1 MSVKKFMYVKK
12 IMFRILV
19 NDLWIWKFLASIMYD
34 SMITCDEVIKSYDE
48 ETKIISTNFNEKK
61 VTFKT
66 QSFYVSI
73 AFLLIIMALLIAVR
87 IW

>member
-19 NDLWIWKFLASIMYD
+19 NDLWKWKFLASIMYD

-61 VTFKT
+61 VIFKT

-73 AFLLIIMALLIAVR
+73 AFLLIIMAILIAVR

>member
-1 MSVKKFMYVKK
+1 MYVKK

-19 NDLWIWKFLASIMYD
+19 NDLWKCKFLASIMYD

>member
-1 MSVKKFMYVKK
+1 MYVKK

-19 NDLWIWKFLASIMYD
+19 NDLWKWKFLASIMYD

-66 QSFYVSI
+66 QSFFVSI
-73 AFLLIIMALLIAVR
+73 AFLLITMALLIAVK

>member
-1 MSVKKFMYVKK
+1 MYVKK

-19 NDLWIWKFLASIMYD
+19 NDLWKWKFLASIMYD

-73 AFLLIIMALLIAVR
+73 AFLLIIMAILIAVR

>member
-19 NDLWIWKFLASIMYD
+19 NDLWKWKFLASIMYD
-34 SMITCDEVIKSYDE
+34 SMITFDEVIKSYDE

>member
-1 MSVKKFMYVKK
+1 
-12 IMFRILV
+12 
-19 NDLWIWKFLASIMYD
+19 MYD

-73 AFLLIIMALLIAVR
+73 TFLLIIMALLIAVR
-87 IW
+87 I

>member
-19 NDLWIWKFLASIMYD
+19 NDLWKWKFLASIMYD

>member
-19 NDLWIWKFLASIMYD
+19 NDLWKWKFLASIMYD
-34 SMITCDEVIKSYDE
+34 SMITFDEVIKSYDE
-48 ETKIISTNFNEKK
+48 ETKIISTNFDEKK

>member
-12 IMFRILV
+12 IKFRILV
-19 NDLWIWKFLASIMYD
+19 NDLWKWKFLASIMYD

-73 AFLLIIMALLIAVR
+73 AFLLIIMAILIAVR

>member
-1 MSVKKFMYVKK
+1 MYVKK

-19 NDLWIWKFLASIMYD
+19 DDLWKWKFLVSIMHD

-73 AFLLIIMALLIAVR
+73 AFLLMTMALLIAVR

>member
-1 MSVKKFMYVKK
+1 MYVKK

-19 NDLWIWKFLASIMYD
+19 NDLWKWKFLASSMYD

>member
-1 MSVKKFMYVKK
+1 MYVKK

-19 NDLWIWKFLASIMYD
+19 NDLWKWKFLASIMYD
-34 SMITCDEVIKSYDE
+34 SMITFDEVIKSYDE

-66 QSFYVSI
+66 QSFFVSI
-73 AFLLIIMALLIAVR
+73 AFLLITMALLIAVK

>member
-1 MSVKKFMYVKK
+1 MYVKK

-19 NDLWIWKFLASIMYD
+19 NDLWKWKFLASIMYD

-66 QSFYVSI
+66 QSFYVST

>member
-1 MSVKKFMYVKK
+1 MYVKR

-19 NDLWIWKFLASIMYD
+19 NDLWKWKFLASIMYD
-34 SMITCDEVIKSYDE
+34 SMITFDEVIKSYDE

-73 AFLLIIMALLIAVR
+73 AFLLIIMAILIAVR

>member
-1 MSVKKFMYVKK
+1 MYVKK

-19 NDLWIWKFLASIMYD
+19 NDLWKWKFLASIMYD
-34 SMITCDEVIKSYDE
+34 SMITFDEVIKSYDE

>member
-1 MSVKKFMYVKK
+1 MH
-12 IMFRILV
+12 
-19 NDLWIWKFLASIMYD
+19 D

-48 ETKIISTNFNEKK
+48 ETKIISKNFNEKK

-73 AFLLIIMALLIAVR
+73 AFLLMTMALLIAVR

>member
-19 NDLWIWKFLASIMYD
+19 NDLWKWKFLASIMYD

-73 AFLLIIMALLIAVR
+73 AFLLIIMAILIAVR

>member
-1 MSVKKFMYVKK
+1 MYVKK

-19 NDLWIWKFLASIMYD
+19 NDLWKWKFLASIMYD

-73 AFLLIIMALLIAVR
+73 TFLLIIMALLIAVR

>member
-1 MSVKKFMYVKK
+1 MYVKK

-19 NDLWIWKFLASIMYD
+19 DDLWKWKFLVSIMHD

-48 ETKIISTNFNEKK
+48 ETKIIPTNFNEKK

-73 AFLLIIMALLIAVR
+73 AFLLMTMALLIAVR

>member
-1 MSVKKFMYVKK
+1 MYVKK

-19 NDLWIWKFLASIMYD
+19 NDLWKWKFLASIMYD

-73 AFLLIIMALLIAVR
+73 AFLLMTMALLIAVR

>member
-19 NDLWIWKFLASIMYD
+19 NDLWKWKFLASIMYD

-73 AFLLIIMALLIAVR
+73 TFLLIIMALLIAVR